1 MGLDQSAYC
10 SKTEITDENLM
21 GLLENKDA
29 ERLMCWRK
37 HNRLEGWMASLWTQ
51 KGNSNEFNCVYM
63 ELTEG
68 DIDNLEADVKNG
80 RLPETEG
87 FFFGSDSY
95 HGDCRCE
102 YMKQDLDFIKVA
114 RDKIKSGYNIYFSSW
129 W

>member
-1 MGLDQSAYC
+1 MGLDQNAYC

-29 ERLMCWRK
+29 ERLMYWRK

-51 KGNSNEFNCVYM
+51 KGNSNEFNCAYM
-63 ELTEG
+63 ELTED
-68 DIDNLEADVKNG
+68 DIDNLEADVKNEG
-80 RLPETEG
+80 LPETEG
-87 FFFGSDSY
+87 FFFGADSY
-95 HGDCRCE
+95 HEDWRCE